1 MLNDN
6 ELFFKIS
13 LPSFEIDFSQQLL
26 HAMKFD
32 RNSCPKTLEQ
42 YLELWHPQDISKVV
56 EFQKFVSAN
65 HDANFLNLTRKL
77 YCGDGIYRTFQ
88 LNAFVNRNL
97 SGEIAEIICREFS
110 ELQIWLQD
118 SSDGDRFTLKRENFP
133 ERTFEAISIQGVKFL
148 RDIGEI
154 LELEQE
160 NCRLRRELQK
170 RIFSAKVSAIFGEWE
185 RDVKIGIVGLTC
197 SGKSSFVNAILG
209 ERIIPEHAEIQ
220 TQTAIL
226 CKNGDHREAKI
237 FHKDTQFETVR
248 DSDLTAD
255 YLRKIS
261 SSLFAPGNIPENFRI
276 ELTIPGALIP
286 ENVSIIDTPAF
297 VPFEQN
303 LRRRTSKSKKIFQ
316 ANDLLR
322 KLLPKLDAII
332 YILPLR
338 FGLQSGDFEFLHE
351 LENLNKR
358 IIFLLSFSDLESHDF
373 DAGNVSAT
381 SREKIMYSVEKFRTQ
396 LRNYFPDSEPDF
408 DVLPVSSKFALERF
422 YDRQSLDW
430 KNSNFE
436 LVFNLIRGLLE
447 NNPGS
452 ISYEFPENPAIL
464 KNKSESQNIL
474 SSLINS
480 MRELEFR
487 NEFFGLKS
495 FKTNSKLVLLSPDRD
510 ESLRLFAKLA
520 HNNKLARL
528 PEGYV
533 SACDWLYSGSIMPL
547 PCVKLPDTGMNDDI
561 LIAPSDEF
569 LPENIFWENLFRQ
582 RVPVISVNLLR
593 YDSGFHDLTNAPYFQ
608 ALKNFRCVII
618 FGNGIYFEN
627 ETRNSNRDFKRD
639 VIKNIELFSRRNSLK
654 KSDIFMYEDYDI
666 ILCRSV

>member
-13 LPSFEIDFSQQLL
+13 LPSLEINFSEQLL
-26 HAMKFD
+26 RAMKFD

-42 YLELWHPQDISKVV
+42 YLELWHPQDVAKII
-56 EFQKFVSAN
+56 EFQNFVSAN
-65 HDANFLNLTRKL
+65 HDTNFLNLTRKL
-77 YCGDGIYRTFQ
+77 YCGDGIYRTFHV
-88 LNAFVNRNL
+88 NAFKNRDL
-97 SGEIAEIICREFS
+97 YGKVAEIICREFS
-110 ELQIWLQD
+110 EMQIWLQN
-118 SSDGDRFTLKRENFP
+118 SSDGDRLILKRENLP
-133 ERTFEAISIQGVKFL
+133 ERTLEAISIQGVKFL
-148 RDIGEI
+148 KDISEI
-154 LELEQE
+154 LDLEQE

-209 ERIIPEHAEIQ
+209 ERIIPEHADIQ
-220 TQTAIL
+220 TQTAIF
-226 CKNGDHREAKI
+226 CRNGDHREAKI

-338 FGLQSGDFEFLHE
+338 FGLQSWDFEFLRE

-373 DAGNVSAT
+373 EAGNVTAT
-381 SREKIMYSVEKFRTQ
+381 SREKIIYSVEKFRTQ
-396 LRNYFPDSEPDF
+396 LRNYFPDSESES

-430 KNSNFE
+430 KKSNLDSVLNLLTNNS
-436 LVFNLIRGLLE
+436 
-447 NNPGS
+447 GS
-452 ISYEFPENPAIL
+452 ISCEFPEDTAIL
-464 KNKSESQNIL
+464 KESESQNIL

-480 MRELEFR
+480 MRELDFR

-520 HNNKLARL
+520 HNSKFARP

-533 SACDWLYSGSIMPL
+533 SACEWLYSGSIMPL

-593 YDSGFHDLTNAPYFQ
+593 YDFGFQDLMNAPYFQ
-608 ALKNFRCVII
+608 AIKNFRFVII

-627 ETRNSNRDFKRD
+627 ESRNSNRDFKRD
-639 VIKNIELFSRRNSLK
+639 IIKNIELFSRRNSLK
-654 KSDIFMYEDYDI
+654 KSDIFVYEDYDI